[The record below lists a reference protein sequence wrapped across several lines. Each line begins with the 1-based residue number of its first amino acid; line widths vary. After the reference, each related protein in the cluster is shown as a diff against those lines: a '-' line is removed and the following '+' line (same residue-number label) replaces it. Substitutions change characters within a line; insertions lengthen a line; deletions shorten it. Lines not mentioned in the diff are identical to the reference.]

1 MSNESAEERLRQAQE
16 ELDAANRALD
26 EAMFELDV
34 IEEAESQ
41 LNEMFDTA
49 ERHLDKG
56 TEEGLEHALEC
67 LRPLFEGVED

>member
-1 MSNESAEERLRQAQE
+1 MSNESAEERLRKAQE
-16 ELDAANRALD
+16 KLDTANRALD

-67 LRPLFEGVED
+67 LRPLFEGIEE